1 MNKACATRL
10 AKAFEKINGVYD
22 AKIKRYFQN
31 NGANYTVTVRTAHIP
46 TFNTILK
53 ILQEGDVYLTP
64 EDIFGFDNV
73 DFVLN
78 ASVVSNSYGEDDND
92 DPSLIRIDIV
102 EIDPCEYPAAAVKEI
117 VDELIDV
124 IDSTPFDRK

>member
-10 AKAFEKINGVYD
+10 AKAFSKIKGVYD
-22 AKIKRYFQN
+22 ANIKRYFGS
-31 NGANYTVTVRTAHIP
+31 NGADYTVTIRISHIP
-46 TFNTILK
+46 TFNHILK
-53 ILQEGDVYLTP
+53 ILKEGDVYLTP

-78 ASVVSNSYGEDDND
+78 ASVVFNPLTNDED
-92 DPSLIRIDIV
+92 DPSLLRIDIV
-102 EIDPCEYPAAAVKEI
+102 EIDPCEYSGVALKEI